1 MPGGPAQPDSLFP
14 DALQAA
20 PVGYALVAPERSVD
34 LGEGGFTYAIP
45 PTLGELAVGQRV
57 LVPLGR
63 GDTPVAGFVL
73 ERFTECPLPEAK
85 RPKIKPIL
93 SRDEHAVSLTE
104 DLVKLARWIA
114 AYYCCPLGMVFSTM
128 LPAAVKHGTGATTQT
143 LAALPD
149 PDHLDRKLTKLQQAV
164 VDALRAAAA
173 EERHWVELHALAD
186 SAGAKSTA
194 PVKALIENGVLRSKQ
209 VRAVVSDLDLRAQR
223 EAGAIPPPR
232 LNLSPQ
238 QQDALDHLFD
248 HLNQGFSVHLIH
260 GVTGSGKTEV
270 YLRAIEQLL
279 QSPPPSRAPSHFPG
293 GEGPEGGAMTND
305 EARMTKQEESH
316 AMRHSDCDIR
326 HARPGVIVL
335 VPEIALTPQTV
346 GRFLG
351 RFPDGSVAVLHSGLT
366 AAQRHTQWRRIRDGE
381 ANIVVGARS
390 AIFAPLPNL
399 KLIIVDEEHESSYK
413 QDQLPRY
420 HARDV
425 AVRRG
430 QLLDIPV
437 ILGSAT
443 PSLESYHNAVGATA
457 AGNIASAERHADAA
471 RQSIIDNRRS
481 PYHLVSLPDRV
492 PGMALP
498 TVEVVDMIEERRQRR
513 GIHLLSR
520 KLEHELSRT
529 LGLDQPG
536 VGTSVPTKNS
546 EKAQAILL
554 LNRRGYA
561 NYLACPDHKCGW
573 MMRCDHC
580 DATMVYHLD
589 RKRPTGGIVRCHHC
603 LAEQPLAQHCPSC
616 GNSISVFGL
625 GTQRVE
631 EELERKFPG
640 GRVIRMDSDAMR
652 TARHYQQ
659 ALDRFR
665 DGDADVLLGTQMIA
679 KGLDFPGVRL
689 VGVISA
695 DTALHLPDFRAA
707 ERTFQLISQVSG
719 RSGRSTT
726 PGKVVVQTFSA
737 DDPVIELAARH
748 DYVGFAQR
756 DLAMRGEVGLPP
768 ISRMARIVVRDRD
781 HTKAV
786 AEARKLAASL
796 KVFND
801 QLKLGVRLRGPAAC
815 PLSRLADHHR
825 QQLELMAP
833 DAATLQKLMTALRNA
848 KLLKSDTHTA
858 VDVDPVALL

>member
-1 MPGGPAQPDSLFP
+1 MPGGRAQPDSLFP
-14 DALQAA
+14 DAPQAA

-34 LGEGGFTYAIP
+34 LGDGGFTYAIP
-45 PTLGELAVGQRV
+45 PKLADLVVGQRV
-57 LVPLGR
+57 NVPLGR

-73 ERFTECPLPEAK
+73 ERHEQCPLPEGK
-85 RPKIKPIL
+85 RDKIKPITA
-93 SRDEHAVSLTE
+93 RDEHAVSLTP

-114 AYYCCPLGMVFSTM
+114 AYYCCPLGMVFGTM

-149 PDHLDRKLTKLQQAV
+149 PDHIDTRLTKLQQAV
-164 VDALRAAAA
+164 VDALRDAAR
-173 EERHWVELHALAD
+173 EDRQWVELHALAD
-186 SAGAKSTA
+186 TAGAKSTA
-194 PVKALIENGVLRSKQ
+194 PVKTLIDKGVLRSKQ
-209 VRAVVSDLDLRAQR
+209 MRAVVSDLDLRAQR
-223 EAGAIPPPR
+223 EAGAVPPPR
-232 LNLSPQ
+232 LDLSPQ
-238 QQDALDHLFD
+238 QQAALDHLFD
-248 HLNQGFSVHLIH
+248 HLDNGFSVHLIH

-279 QSPPPSRAPSHFPG
+279 SPGSGTSAPV
-293 GEGPEGGAMTND
+293 
-305 EARMTKQEESH
+305 K
-316 AMRHSDCDIR
+316 DI
-326 HARPGVIVL
+326 PGVIVL

-381 ANIVVGARS
+381 AHIVVGARS

-399 KLIIVDEEHESSYK
+399 RLIIVDEEHESSYK

-430 QLLDIPV
+430 QLLDVPV
-437 ILGSAT
+437 MLGSAT
-443 PSLESYHNAVGATA
+443 PSLESYHNATRPEG
-457 AGNIASAERHADAA
+457 S
-471 RQSIIDNRRS
+471 
-481 PYHLVSLPDRV
+481 YHLVSLPDRV
-492 PGMALP
+492 PGMTMP

-513 GIHLLSR
+513 GIHLISR
-520 KLEHELSRT
+520 KLENELART
-529 LGLDQPG
+529 LGHTDQG
-536 VGTSVPTKNS
+536 VGTSVPSKAP
-546 EKAQAILL
+546 EQAQAILL

-580 DATMVYHLD
+580 DATMVYHLN
-589 RKRPTGGIVRCHHC
+589 KKLPSGGVVRCHHC
-603 LAEQPLAQHCPSC
+603 LAEQPLATHCPAC
-616 GNSISVFGL
+616 GNAISIFGL

-640 GRVIRMDSDAMR
+640 VRAIRMDSDAMR

-665 DGDADVLLGTQMIA
+665 AGDADVLLGTQMIA

-695 DTALHLPDFRAA
+695 DTSLHLPDFRAA

-719 RSGRSTT
+719 RSGRSTS

-737 DDPVIELAARH
+737 DDPVIELAAEH

-756 DLAMRGEVGLPP
+756 ELGLRAEVGLPP

-796 KVFND
+796 KAFND
-801 QLKLGVRLRGPAAC
+801 QLKLGVRLRGPAPC

-825 QQLELMAP
+825 QQVELLAQ

>member
-1 MPGGPAQPDSLFP
+1 MTGGRDRPDLLFGEQPAPP
-14 DALQAA
+14 T
-20 PVGYALVAPERSVD
+20 VGYALVAPERSVD
-34 LGEGGFTYAIP
+34 LGDGGLTYAIP
-45 PTLGELAVGQRV
+45 ASLADLIPGQRV
-57 LVPLGR
+57 LIPLGR
-63 GDTPVAGFVL
+63 GDTPVAGIVL
-73 ERFTECPLPEAK
+73 ERRDDCPLPKDK
-85 RPKIKPIL
+85 RDKIKPITA
-93 SRDEHAVSLTE
+93 RDEHAVSLTP
-104 DLVKLARWIA
+104 DLVTLARWIA
-114 AYYCCPLGMVFSTM
+114 AYYCCPLGMVFGTM

-143 LAALPD
+143 LIALPD
-149 PDHLDRKLTKLQQAV
+149 DHAIDTKLTKLQQAV
-164 VDALRAAAA
+164 VDALRAAAGQA
-173 EERHWVELHALAD
+173 QTWVEIHALAQR
-186 SAGAKSTA
+186 AGAKSTA
-194 PVKALIENGVLRSKQ
+194 PIKTLLDKGVLRSKQ
-209 VRAVVSDLDLRAQR
+209 MQAVVSDLDLRAQR
-223 EAGAIPPPR
+223 EAGAEPPPT
-232 LNLSPQ
+232 LDLSPQ
-238 QQDALDHLFD
+238 QQAALDHLLA
-248 HLNQGFSVHLIH
+248 HLTNGFSVHLIH

-279 QSPPPSRAPSHFPG
+279 NQRPQGLGTSVPMGAH
-293 GEGPEGGAMTND
+293 PEGL
-305 EARMTKQEESH
+305 
-316 AMRHSDCDIR
+316 
-326 HARPGVIVL
+326 PGIIVL

-366 AAQRHTQWRRIRDGE
+366 ASQRHTQWRRIRDGE
-381 ANIVVGARS
+381 AHIVVGARS
-390 AIFAPLPNL
+390 AVFAPLPNL
-399 KLIIVDEEHESSYK
+399 SLIIVDEEHESSYK

-430 QLLDIPV
+430 HLLNIPV
-437 ILGSAT
+437 VLGSAT
-443 PSLESYHNAVGATA
+443 PSLESYHNATGTMADGGWRMADGEDAGQRPRDEGAATSTHPPSP
-457 AGNIASAERHADAA
+457 IRHP
-471 RQSIIDNRRS
+471 QSR
-481 PYHLVSLPDRV
+481 YHLVSLPDRV
-492 PGMALP
+492 PGMVLP
-498 TVEVVDMIEERRQRR
+498 KVEIVDMIEERRQRR

-520 KLEHELSRT
+520 RLENQLQRVLNPAKQGPSS
-529 LGLDQPG
+529 GGGGGP
-536 VGTSVPTKNS
+536 SVPTNGPQ
-546 EKAQAILL
+546 KAQAILL

-561 NYLACPDHKCGW
+561 NYIACPDHKCGW

-589 RKRPTGGIVRCHHC
+589 RKLPHTPGDGGRGGGVVRCHHC
-603 LAEQPLAQHCPSC
+603 LAEQPLARHCPTC
-616 GNSISVFGL
+616 GNSTSIFGL

-640 GRVIRMDSDAMR
+640 VRAIRMDSDAMR

-665 DGDADVLLGTQMIA
+665 AGDADVLLGTQMIA
-679 KGLDFPGVRL
+679 KGLDFPGVGL

-695 DTALHLPDFRAA
+695 DTSLHLPDFRAA

-737 DDPVIELAARH
+737 EDPVIGLAAQH

-756 DLAMRGEVGLPP
+756 ELALRAEVGLPP

-781 HTKAV
+781 HTRAV

-796 KVFND
+796 KAFND
-801 QLKLGVRLRGPAAC
+801 KLKLGVRLRGPSPC

-825 QQLELMAP
+825 QQVELMAP
-833 DAATLQKLMTALRNA
+833 PPEAAATLQKLMTALRNA

>member
-1 MPGGPAQPDSLFP
+1 MPGGDAQPDSLFP
-14 DALQAA
+14 DTPQAA
-20 PVGYALVAPERSVD
+20 PLGYALVAPERSVD

-45 PTLGELAVGQRV
+45 ATLGDLQIGQRV
-57 LVPLGR
+57 IVPLGR
-63 GDTPVAGFVL
+63 GDTPVAGIVL
-73 ERFTECPLPEAK
+73 ERMAECPLPEDK
-85 RPKIKPIL
+85 RDRIKPIAR
-93 SRDEHAVSLTE
+93 RDEHAVSLTP

-149 PDHLDRKLTKLQQAV
+149 SDHNETKLTKLQQAV
-164 VDALRAAAA
+164 VEALRDAAA
-173 EERHWVELHALAD
+173 EDRPWVELHALAAT
-186 SAGAKSTA
+186 AGAKSAA
-194 PVKALIENGVLRSKQ
+194 PVKALIDKGVLRSKKIQ
-209 VRAVVSDLDLRAQR
+209 AVVSDLDLRAQR
-223 EAGAIPPPR
+223 EAGAVPPPR
-232 LNLSPQ
+232 LDLSPQ
-238 QQDALDHLFD
+238 QQTALDHLFD
-248 HLNQGFSVHLIH
+248 HLTHGFSVHLIH

-279 QSPPPSRAPSHFPG
+279 QSPPPSRALSDS
-293 GEGPEGGAMTND
+293 EGPD
-305 EARMTKQEESH
+305 QL
-316 AMRHSDCDIR
+316 
-326 HARPGVIVL
+326 PGIIVL

-351 RFPDGSVAVLHSGLT
+351 RFTDGSVAVLHSGLT

-381 ANIVVGARS
+381 AHIVVGARS

-399 KLIIVDEEHESSYK
+399 RLIIVDEEHESSYK

-443 PSLESYHNAVGATA
+443 PSLESYHNATRPEG
-457 AGNIASAERHADAA
+457 S
-471 RQSIIDNRRS
+471 
-481 PYHLVSLPDRV
+481 YHLVSLPDRV
-492 PGMALP
+492 PGMTLP
-498 TVEVVDMIEERRQRR
+498 TVEIVNMIEERQQRR

-529 LGLDQPG
+529 LASPAPG
-536 VGTSVPTKNS
+536 SGTSVPVPPPPEGFPKKS
-546 EKAQAILL
+546 QAILL

-561 NYLACPDHKCGW
+561 NYLACPDHRCGW

-580 DATMVYHLD
+580 DATMVYHLN
-589 RKRPTGGIVRCHHC
+589 KKLPSGGVVRCHHC
-603 LAEQPLAQHCPSC
+603 LAEQPLAQHCPTC

-631 EELERKFPG
+631 EELARKFPG
-640 GRVIRMDSDAMR
+640 VRAIRMDSDAMR

-665 DGDADVLLGTQMIA
+665 AGDADVLLGTQMIA

-695 DTALHLPDFRAA
+695 DTSLHLPDFRAA

-737 DDPVIELAARH
+737 DDPVIELAAQH

-756 DLAMRGEVGLPP
+756 ELGLRAEVGLPP

-796 KVFND
+796 KAFND
-801 QLKLGVRLRGPAAC
+801 QLKLGVRLRGPAPC

-825 QQLELMAP
+825 QQVELLAP
-833 DAATLQKLMTALRNA
+833 PPEAAATLQKLMTALRNA
-848 KLLKSDTHTA
+848 RLLKSDTHTA